1 MHIQHTGFVPDILQA
16 YPSFC
21 NRVAIL
27 KSVRWAWPRLKTEI
41 YEFNSMWVFD
51 VASSSTSFMHWSVH
65 LFDVPQLHS
74 RLCTCTNVPSY
85 MYMIGSSMCNHTVC
99 FCFVLFY
106 FILIW
111 WLCVYVIFILAILAI
126 LSNKRKIKY
135 LDSLLLCTKIV
146 RMSTNE
152 IEFIKLNMHGWMHIN
167 QIQRWL
173 NLNIDFSFK
182 RFCW

>member
-1 MHIQHTGFVPDILQA
+1 MSLTLCECSMSHRHPHPSCTGACTYLMCHSYILD
-16 YPSFC
+16 Y
-21 NRVAIL
+21 
-27 KSVRWAWPRLKTEI
+27 
-41 YEFNSMWVFD
+41 
-51 VASSSTSFMHWSVH
+51 VH
-65 LFDVPQLHS
+65 VQMYIRICIWLV
-74 RLCTCTNVPSY
+74 RLCVITLSV
-85 MYMIGSSMCNHTVC
+85 
-99 FCFVLFY
+99 FVLFY

-111 WLCVYVIFILAILAI
+111 WLCVYFIFILAI

-173 NLNIDFSFK
+173 NLNIDFSF
-182 RFCW
+182 